1 MANKK
6 LTDFTTQ
13 ATLNTSTRLYG
24 VPYSGTGA
32 FTDTQVPISVLFD
45 TPTFTGVVTGTGSFN
60 LTGALSA
67 GSISTT
73 GALSA
78 ASGTIGGSN
87 IVTLSAT
94 QTLTNKTLTAPVIST
109 ISNTGTLTLP
119 TSTDT
124 LVGRAT
130 TDTLTNKTITA
141 AALSGTFSGTP
152 TFSGNVTFTSTITPS
167 QTAGIVGTTTN
178 NNANAGSVGE
188 YGNVLGSAVAL
199 TTATNANITSQSL
212 GAGDWDVWASI
223 VYTNPGTTNI
233 AAVVA
238 GISTTSAAFPGDPL
252 MLRLANQGAGFSVAG
267 AIPQQRLLLSAPTTV
282 YIVAQASFT
291 VSTLTATAQLHWRR
305 RR

>member
-13 ATLNTSTRLYG
+13 VTLNTSTRLYG

-32 FTDTQVPISVLFD
+32 FTDTQVPITVLFD
-45 TPTFTGVVTGTGSFN
+45 NTTFTGTTKVTTLTATTAVTVNSIPVVT
-60 LTGALSA
+60 
-67 GSISTT
+67 TT
-73 GALSA
+73 D
-78 ASGTIGGSN
+78 
-87 IVTLSAT
+87 T
-94 QTLTNKTLTAPVIST
+94 QTLTNKTLTTPIIST

-199 TTATNANITSQSL
+199 TTATNANITSVSL
-212 GAGDWDVWASI
+212 GAGDWDVWGSI
-223 VYTNPGTTNI
+223 IYTNPGTTNI

-238 GISTTSAAFPGDPL
+238 GISTTSATFAGDPS